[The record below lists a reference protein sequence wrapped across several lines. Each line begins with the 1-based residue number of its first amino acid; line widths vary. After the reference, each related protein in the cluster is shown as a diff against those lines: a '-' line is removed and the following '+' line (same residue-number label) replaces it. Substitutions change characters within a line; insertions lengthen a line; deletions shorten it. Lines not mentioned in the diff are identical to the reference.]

1 MMHNFYKKR
10 IIQLLLLILSSLF
23 CANTYALPFPEFDA
37 RSAAMGGVGIAHG
50 IRNAAYYN
58 PALAALEPE
67 TYDALLVIPG
77 LGEFESDPDNVES
90 GVASGS
96 AAGINNKVY
105 QKYEYDV
112 VQLTIPTP
120 FLGGAAYIADY
131 TFHTAK
137 VVNNSDLVHRSIDVF
152 ESGITV
158 SQLQDILWAQNV
170 LVGFTLKFMLF
181 ETYGYQEPIATADLG
196 LDDDELKR
204 NSMLNFDFGMSK
216 EYGVWKTA
224 FVVKNLLA
232 RKRDY
237 GKSGETFK
245 IEPQMR
251 AGLAYQSRRAVF
263 EFDLDLT
270 KNEEVGFGSETMFAS
285 IGWEWS
291 IFRAFDLR
299 LGYQQNLVDDKNAR
313 LSFGLGLRLWSLLLD
328 YSASVDADGNGNYL
342 QASWEF

>member
-1 MMHNFYKKR
+1 MQNFYKPFCT
-10 IIQLLLLILSSLF
+10 QLSILILSYLV
-23 CANTYALPFPEFDA
+23 AAKAYALPFPELDA
-37 RSAAMGGVGIAHG
+37 RSAAMAGVGIAHE
-50 IRNAAYYN
+50 IRNAAYLN

-67 TYDALLVIPG
+67 TYDAFFVIPAM
-77 LGEFESDPDNVES
+77 GEFESDPDNVES
-90 GVASGS
+90 GVKSGS

-112 VQLTIPTP
+112 VQITIPTP

-131 TFHTAK
+131 THHTAK
-137 VVNNSDLVHRSIDVF
+137 VINNSDLVHRSIDIF
-152 ESGITV
+152 ETGISV
-158 SQLQDILWAQNV
+158 AQLQDVLWAESV
-170 LVGFTLKFMLF
+170 LVGVTLKLMLF

-196 LDDDELKR
+196 LDNDELKR

-224 FVVKNLLA
+224 FVVKNLIA

-237 GKSGETFK
+237 GKSGETFN

-251 AGLAYQSRRAVF
+251 VGLAYQSRRAVV

-270 KNEEVGFGSETMFAS
+270 KNEEIGFGSETMFAS
-285 IGWEWS
+285 VGWEWS

-299 LGYQQNLVDDKNAR
+299 LGYQQNLVDEKNAR
-313 LSFGLGLRLWSLLLD
+313 LSFGLGLKLWSLLLD
-328 YSASVDADGNGNYL
+328 FSSTVDPDGSGSYV